1 MNQRN
6 GRNSYKNVNQKNDKS
21 TTEDDV
27 GRNIVVVAFL
37 LFDHIELGH
46 ETGSR
51 ASERTGSSMEVNSK
65 V

>member
-1 MNQRN
+1 MDEW
-6 GRNSYKNVNQKNDKS
+6 GEKNSYKNVNQKNDKS
-21 TTEDDV
+21 ATEDDV